1 MLDMKFIREHAEEV
15 RTNLVNRHNS
25 FEQLDE
31 ILALDE
37 KRRELLQQTEALKSE
52 RNAETKK
59 IALAKKNGEDATDAI
74 TAMREVGQKIAAI
87 DKELGEVED
96 NLTKLLL
103 QLPNMCDASV
113 PIGKD
118 DSENPEVR
126 KWGEIPTFDFPIKAH
141 YELGDDL
148 GLLDA
153 ERAGKVS
160 GARFYFYLA
169 SIARLERAVYNFMLD
184 VHTVT
189 SDFTEVI
196 PPYIINGKSM
206 QGTGQLPKFAE
217 DMYKVEGESMYMTP
231 TAEVPLTNYFSGEI
245 LDANI
250 LPVHLTALTPCF
262 RKEAGSAGKDTR
274 GLIRQHQ
281 FHKVEMV
288 KYCKPEDSWD
298 ELESLTAE
306 AEKILQLLKLPYHVV
321 CLCTGDIGFSSAK
334 TYDIEVWMPAQNKY
348 REISSCSNCL
358 DFQARRANIRFRRA
372 QGAKP
377 EFVHTLNG
385 SGLAV
390 GRTVAAIMENYQQ
403 ADGTIKVPEALIP
416 YMNGVTVIGKRE
428 AFKSSKPE
436 TKED

>member
-1 MLDMKFIREHAEEV
+1 MLDIKFIRENTEAV
-15 RTNLVNRHNS
+15 KANLVNRHND
-25 FEQLDE
+25 FDLDE
-31 ILALDE
+31 VIELDR
-37 KRRELLQQTEALKSE
+37 KRRELLQMTEALKSE

-59 IALAKKNGEDATDAI
+59 IALAKKNKEDASAVI
-74 TAMREVGQKIAAI
+74 SAMREVGTKIAAI
-87 DKELGEVED
+87 DKELAGVELILQD
-96 NLTKLLL
+96 RLLRI
-103 QLPNMCDASV
+103 PNMTDASV
-113 PIGKD
+113 PVGKD

-126 KWGEIPTFDFPIKAH
+126 HWGEIRKFPFPAKEH
-141 YELGDDL
+141 YELGENL
-148 GLLDA
+148 GILDS

-160 GARFYFYLA
+160 GARFYFYFSMA
-169 SIARLERAVYNFMLD
+169 ARLERAVYNFMLD
-184 VHTVT
+184 VHTQQN
-189 SDFTEVI
+189 DFTEVI
-196 PPYIINGKSM
+196 PPYIINGASM
-206 QGTGQLPKFAE
+206 QGTGQLPKFE
-217 DMYKVEGESMYMTP
+217 DDMYKVEGENMYMTP

-245 LDANI
+245 LDGAV

-334 TYDIEVWMPAQNKY
+334 TYDIEVWMPGQQKY

-358 DFQARRANIRFRRA
+358 DFQARRANIRFRRH
-372 QGAKP
+372 QGDKP

-403 ADGTIKVPEALIP
+403 EDGTIVVPAVLRP
-416 YMNGVTVIGKRE
+416 YMNGLEVIGKRKN
-428 AFKSSKPE
+428 FVSSKGE
-436 TKED
+436 